1 MDSAMRSGSAKQK
14 RRTKNRISAGEA
26 LRAVI
31 VSTALA
37 GILFLAFFVTA
48 GSYFS
53 AERQT
58 RNAVSKVAP
67 LSQSAG
73 GEAAHR
79 VASIVVETD
88 RKGRCEERSFD
99 NRTGRIV
106 SSNFVDC
113 DARLASERD
122 TTPSENLS
130 AERMRS
136 ILGAFRK

>member
-1 MDSAMRSGSAKQK
+1 MRSGSAKQK
-14 RRTKNRISAGEA
+14 RRSKNSVSAGEA

-37 GILFLAFFVTA
+37 GMLVLAFFVTA
-48 GSYFS
+48 GSYLS
-53 AERQT
+53 AERQAK
-58 RNAVSKVAP
+58 NAVSKVAP
-67 LSQSAG
+67 LPQSGG

-136 ILGAFRK
+136 ILGAFKK

>member
-1 MDSAMRSGSAKQK
+1 MRSGSAKQK
-14 RRTKNRISAGEA
+14 RRSKNRVSAGEA

-37 GILFLAFFVTA
+37 GMLVLAFFVTA

-53 AERQT
+53 AERQAKK
-58 RNAVSKVAP
+58 AVSKVAP

>member
-1 MDSAMRSGSAKQK
+1 MRSGSAKQN
-14 RRTKNRISAGEA
+14 RRTKNRFSAGEA

-37 GILFLAFFVTA
+37 GMLALAFFVTA

-53 AERQT
+53 AERQAK
-58 RNAVSKVAP
+58 NAVSKVAP

-136 ILGAFRK
+136 ILGAFKK

>member
-1 MDSAMRSGSAKQK
+1 MRSGSAKQK
-14 RRTKNRISAGEA
+14 RRSKNRVSAGEA

-37 GILFLAFFVTA
+37 GMLVLAFFVTA
-48 GSYFS
+48 GSYLS
-53 AERQT
+53 AERQAK
-58 RNAVSKVAP
+58 NAVSKVAP
-67 LSQSAG
+67 LPQSAG

-136 ILGAFRK
+136 ILGAFKK

>member
-53 AERQT
+53 AERQA
-58 RNAVSKVAP
+58 RNAVSKVTP

-113 DARLASERD
+113 EARLASERD
-122 TTPSENLS
+122 MTPSENLS
-130 AERMRS
+130 AERMRA
-136 ILGAFRK
+136 ILGAFKK

>member
-1 MDSAMRSGSAKQK
+1 MRPGSAKQK

-48 GSYFS
+48 ALIFPPSVRPETLFQRS
-53 AERQT
+53 RPFLNQ
-58 RNAVSKVAP
+58 R
-67 LSQSAG
+67 G

>member
-1 MDSAMRSGSAKQK
+1 MRSGSAKQK

-53 AERQT
+53 AERQA
-58 RNAVSKVAP
+58 RNAVSKVTP

-113 DARLASERD
+113 EARLASERD
-122 TTPSENLS
+122 MTPSENLS
-130 AERMRS
+130 AERMRA
-136 ILGAFRK
+136 ILGAFKK